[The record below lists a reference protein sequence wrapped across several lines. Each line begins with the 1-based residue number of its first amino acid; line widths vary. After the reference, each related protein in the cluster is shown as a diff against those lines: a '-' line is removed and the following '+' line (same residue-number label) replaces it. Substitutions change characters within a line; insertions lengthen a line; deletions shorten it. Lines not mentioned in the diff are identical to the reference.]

1 MNKRPFTSALLI
13 LIASAVQAQ
22 IAQQVPRLVVNI
34 AIDQLS
40 TDYIEVF
47 APYFGTEGFKKL
59 LDKGKV
65 YENAEYPFS
74 PTDRASA
81 IATIATGSSPFYH
94 GIIGTR
100 WLDRNSLRLTGCTDD
115 QQYSGVF
122 TTDKASPKNL
132 LTSTIGDELKVST
145 AGKAIVYAIAQEK
158 DAAILSAGHAAD
170 GALWKDT
177 YTQNWCSSSYYLK
190 KTPAWLAEYNTT
202 EGSKKKKT
210 EFQELTDL
218 TNLAVLC
225 IEKTGMGTDNVTD
238 MLNITLDG
246 TKRVEIYDSMGK
258 LMLSETNPD
267 AKVNVSML
275 PQGIY
280 VLKIVT
286 EKDCHTE
293 KFIKK

>member
-122 TTDKASPKNL
+122 TTDKASPKYL

-177 YTQNWCSSSYYLK
+177 YTQNWCS
-190 KTPAWLAEYNTT
+190 
-202 EGSKKKKT
+202 
-210 EFQELTDL
+210 
-218 TNLAVLC
+218 
-225 IEKTGMGTDNVTD
+225 
-238 MLNITLDG
+238 
-246 TKRVEIYDSMGK
+246 
-258 LMLSETNPD
+258 
-267 AKVNVSML
+267 
-275 PQGIY
+275 
-280 VLKIVT
+280 
-286 EKDCHTE
+286 
-293 KFIKK
+293 

>member
-145 AGKAIVYAIAQEK
+145 AGKAIVYAIAK
-158 DAAILSAGHAAD
+158 RKTLPSCRPDTRRMGHY
-170 GALWKDT
+170 G
-177 YTQNWCSSSYYLK
+177 
-190 KTPAWLAEYNTT
+190 KTP
-202 EGSKKKKT
+202 
-210 EFQELTDL
+210 
-218 TNLAVLC
+218 
-225 IEKTGMGTDNVTD
+225 IPRTGAAQA
-238 MLNITLDG
+238 I
-246 TKRVEIYDSMGK
+246 I
-258 LMLSETNPD
+258 
-267 AKVNVSML
+267 
-275 PQGIY
+275 
-280 VLKIVT
+280 
-286 EKDCHTE
+286 
-293 KFIKK
+293 